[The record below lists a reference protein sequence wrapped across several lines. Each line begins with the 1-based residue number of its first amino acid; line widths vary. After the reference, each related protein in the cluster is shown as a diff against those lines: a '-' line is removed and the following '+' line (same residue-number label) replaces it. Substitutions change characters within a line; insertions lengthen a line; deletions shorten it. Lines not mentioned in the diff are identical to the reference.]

1 MRWLGRGLI
10 AFALACGGCAGWRS
24 ARPELPVR
32 DNVRLDQLVIHSNF
46 EIPSQHR
53 LLQEVNALRLD
64 VSGKLGL
71 STSDEPIH
79 VYLFEIGRAS
89 CREECRSRWSPFHLK
104 KKERDYQMDV

>member
-10 AFALACGGCAGWRS
+10 ALSLACGGCAGWRA

-46 EIPSQHR
+46 DIPSQHR

-64 VSGKLGL
+64 VSGK
-71 STSDEPIH
+71 PA
-79 VYLFEIGRAS
+79 VR
-89 CREECRSRWSPFHLK
+89 
-104 KKERDYQMDV
+104 